1 MNKITETR
9 SIPLWKLEEI
19 EDVLRMAA
27 NIHNSPQRETCF
39 DRCLMRSWNDVVNI
53 MQNKEPSIEE
63 QLSYYNHVG
72 QTPNKIK
79 P

>member
-27 NIHNSPQRETCF
+27 NIHNSPKRETCF

-53 MQNKEPSIEE
+53 MQNKDPSIEE

-79 P
+79 L